1 MQLIP
6 NNKMYL
12 PKGKLYSAKY
22 SYFRPMRPVLTI
34 TFILLLLVQNSLRG
48 QVEQD
53 KALHFAAGAFAGAT
67 GALIASKV
75 TKRNRFWTVTGS
87 VAASLLAGLAKEAID
102 KGNGGEWDNGDLGAT
117 VLGGVTVGVSI
128 ELFSKKEGKYYVKRD
143 KSARKKK
150 KKDKS
155 MALY

>member
-1 MQLIP
+1 MRSVFT
-6 NNKMYL
+6 
-12 PKGKLYSAKY
+12 SA
-22 SYFRPMRPVLTI
+22 FA
-34 TFILLLLVQNSLRG
+34 LLLVVQFSVRG

-102 KGNGGEWDNGDLGAT
+102 QGNGGEWDNGDLGAT

-128 ELFSKKEGKYYVKRD
+128 ELFSKKEGKYYVKRKKQGKKVSMTD
-143 KSARKKK
+143 KFPQTPKLTLLK
-150 KKDKS
+150 
-155 MALY
+155 

>member
-1 MQLIP
+1 MR
-6 NNKMYL
+6 
-12 PKGKLYSAKY
+12 SAFT
-22 SYFRPMRPVLTI
+22 S
-34 TFILLLLVQNSLRG
+34 TFVLLLLIQFSVRG
-48 QVEQD
+48 QIEQD

-87 VAASLLAGLAKEAID
+87 VAASVLAGLAKEAID
-102 KGNGGEWDNGDLGAT
+102 TGNGGEWDNGDLAAT
-117 VLGGVTVGVSI
+117 TLGGVTVGISI
-128 ELFSKKEGKYYVKRD
+128 ELFSKKEGKYYVKRN
-143 KSARKKK
+143 KSDRKNK

>member
-1 MQLIP
+1 MRAVFTSTLVLVLLIQFS
-6 NNKMYL
+6 M
-12 PKGKLYSAKY
+12 
-22 SYFRPMRPVLTI
+22 
-34 TFILLLLVQNSLRG
+34 RG

-102 KGNGGEWDNGDLGAT
+102 TGNGSEWDNGDLGAT

>member
-1 MQLIP
+1 MQRFCTKIL
-6 NNKMYL
+6 
-12 PKGKLYSAKY
+12 
-22 SYFRPMRPVLTI
+22 V
-34 TFILLLLVQNSLRG
+34 LLLFVQFALQG
-48 QVEQD
+48 QNQED
-53 KALHFAAGAFAGAT
+53 KVLHFAAGAFSGAA

-102 KGNGGEWDNGDLGAT
+102 KSNGGKWDNGDLAAT

-128 ELFSKKEGKYYVKRD
+128 ELFSKKSGKYYVKRNRST
-143 KSARKKK
+143 KKKK
-150 KKDKS
+150 KKDKL

>member
-1 MQLIP
+1 
-6 NNKMYL
+6 MYL
-12 PKGKLYSAKY
+12 AKGKMYSAKY
-22 SYFRPMRPVLTI
+22 LYFRPMRQVFTSA
-34 TFILLLLVQNSLRG
+34 FVLLLLIQFSLRG

-102 KGNGGEWDNGDLGAT
+102 QGNGGEWDNADLGAT

-128 ELFSKKEGKYYVKRD
+128 ELFSKKEGKYYVKRN
-143 KSARKKK
+143 KSKKKNK

>member
-1 MQLIP
+1 MR
-6 NNKMYL
+6 
-12 PKGKLYSAKY
+12 SAFT
-22 SYFRPMRPVLTI
+22 S
-34 TFILLLLVQNSLRG
+34 TFVLLLLIQFSVRG
-48 QVEQD
+48 QIEQD

-87 VAASLLAGLAKEAID
+87 VAASVLAGLAKEAID
-102 KGNGGEWDNGDLGAT
+102 TGNGGEWDNGDLAAT
-117 VLGGVTVGVSI
+117 ALGGVTVGISI
-128 ELFSKKEGKYYVKRD
+128 ELFSKKEGKYYVKRN
-143 KSARKKK
+143 KSDRKNK